1 MKMLL
6 MSVCTLLAAPNNLPD
21 NNAHPRAQ
29 IACPNWINDG
39 NAVAPAG
46 VRVSPAQARTNRL
59 RCYCSIV
66 KPLVYV
72 GGVPTA
78 EIFAEAYLSIGVNTY
93 SSAVFNFV
101 PDMAV
106 TFYRELRNGNKEVV
120 KRITQE
126 FFIPFIDLRDNCKGY
141 AVSLIKEGADIIG
154 KPAGSVRSPLV
165 MPTPE
170 ERRKLEQLIA
180 IANQL

>member
-6 MSVCTLLAAPNNLPD
+6 MSVCALLAAPNNLPD

-66 KPLVYV
+66 KPLEKTCKKKYPGNLCEQRTLNWVDRNFSLP
-72 GGVPTA
+72 GGV
-78 EIFAEAYLSIGVNTY
+78 LN
-93 SSAVFNFV
+93 
-101 PDMAV
+101 
-106 TFYRELRNGNKEVV
+106 
-120 KRITQE
+120 
-126 FFIPFIDLRDNCKGY
+126 
-141 AVSLIKEGADIIG
+141 
-154 KPAGSVRSPLV
+154 
-165 MPTPE
+165 
-170 ERRKLEQLIA
+170 
-180 IANQL
+180 ANQRQNQTYPAENLIINIRSSY